1 MAATN
6 SPVRILQ
13 TMIELEQDS
22 IPEESSY
29 ESIEL
34 DDESSA
40 TAEIFPRPLRADY
53 IDKVRFEPIP
63 NESESIGRWERV
75 DSSAD
80 PILIY
85 YRNLRS
91 LPLLTREQE
100 VELAKKIESA
110 KANTLMLLSLT
121 TIAPSKVID
130 MASELQPRGMPA
142 AAPRRGAESRPGDE
156 NETTLEERTQIRLR
170 QIRKIINRLEK
181 LEAQYRL
188 SRKCLR
194 ESRLRNGKEY
204 TDLDKIRSSRDS
216 IFRTLQKI
224 DFSENQINELIGCVE
239 DVLYQMEEAQ
249 SAIRLLSRHKGSNQG
264 ALRSARSRLRELES
278 EYRTNADELR
288 QILGLIN
295 DSKAEMQDAKS
306 QFVQSNLR
314 LVFSIAKKYS
324 YPTLDLLDLV
334 QEGNIGLMKA
344 VYKFNYRLGH
354 KFSTYA
360 TWWIRQSISRAI
372 ADQGRTI
379 RIPVHMIEAMNRVLK
394 ASNELTK
401 RLGRTH
407 SVHELAKELRAPV
420 SKVRDILSVA
430 QEPVSLEA
438 TIGENPDTLL
448 NRFVEDK
455 NAVLPDRDVL
465 NHNLRE
471 VTDSALQLLSP
482 REQQIVRMRYGL
494 NETGKEYTLQ
504 EVGEIFQVTRER
516 IRQIEEKALLKLRG
530 SHPSN
535 KLLDFISK
543 N

>member
-1 MAATN
+1 
-6 SPVRILQ
+6 
-13 TMIELEQDS
+13 MIELEQDS
-22 IPEESSY
+22 IPEDSNY
-29 ESIEL
+29 ESIDL
-34 DDESSA
+34 DDESSH

-53 IDKVRFEPIP
+53 VDKARFEPIP
-63 NESESIGRWERV
+63 NENESTGKWEGV
-75 DSSAD
+75 DSSTD

-85 YRNLRS
+85 YKNLRT
-91 LPLLTREQE
+91 LPLLTRGQE
-100 VELAKKIESA
+100 VQLAKKIETA
-110 KANTLMLLSLT
+110 KINTLMLLSFT
-121 TIAPSKVID
+121 TIATSRAIE

-142 AAPRRGAESRPGDE
+142 AAPRRGIVSRSGDE

-170 QIRKIINRLEK
+170 QIRKIIHRLEK
-181 LEAQYRL
+181 LEAQYRR
-188 SRKCLR
+188 SRKCLQ
-194 ESRLRNGKEY
+194 ESRSRNGKAH
-204 TDLDKIRSSRDS
+204 TDLDKIRGSRGA

-224 DFSENQINELIGCVE
+224 DFSENQINELIGSVE
-239 DVLYQMEEAQ
+239 DVLYQMEEAH
-249 SAIRLLSRHKGSNQG
+249 SAIRPLSSHKGSNRESSRQ
-264 ALRSARSRLRELES
+264 ARSRLKDLELK
-278 EYRTNADELR
+278 YRTNADELR

-314 LVFSIAKKYS
+314 LVFSIAKRYS

-379 RIPVHMIEAMNRVLK
+379 RVPVHMMEAMNRVLK

-401 RLGRTH
+401 RLGRAH
-407 SVHELAKELRAPV
+407 SVHELAKELRTPV
-420 SKVRDILSVA
+420 SKVRDILLVA
-430 QEPVSLEA
+430 QEPVSLEV
-438 TIGENPDTLL
+438 TIGDNSDTLL

-455 NAVLPDRDVL
+455 NALSPDRDVL

-494 NETGKEYTLQ
+494 NEAGKEYTLQ

-516 IRQIEEKALLKLRG
+516 IRQIEEKALLKLRS

-535 KLLDFISK
+535 KLLDFVSK